1 MYAAARVKYHS
12 TMASFLI
19 RRAFTSVLV
28 LFGVATLVFA
38 VLRLVPGDPVESLLG
53 EQASQEDYQR
63 LRSCFGLDQPIS
75 GQYLRFWSDIADG
88 SMGELCNQPGE
99 TVASALSTALPPTV
113 ELALAAMLV
122 ALLIALPL
130 GVLSALKPN
139 SWFDHLA
146 MFFSLLGVSIPSF
159 WLGPMLLI
167 LFALS
172 LKWLPDPGNQTMGV
186 LGLLLPALTLGTALA
201 AKLTRMTRQSVL
213 EVIRQDYVRT
223 AVAKGLHPARV
234 VLKHVLR
241 NALMPVTT
249 VATLQLGAVL
259 TGAIIVEK
267 VFARPGLGTL
277 LLEAIE
283 MRNYPLVQGCVLF
296 IATVYISVNFLADL
310 LYGVIDPRIRHS

>member
-1 MYAAARVKYHS
+1 
-12 TMASFLI
+12 MASFLI

-28 LFGVATLVFA
+28 LFGVATLVFP

-186 LGLLLPALTLGTALA
+186 LGLLLPALPLGTALA

-234 VLKHVLR
+234 ILKHVLR